1 MYGHSNTAGPVEFV
15 NLRTIHVH
23 RPDERENPPRE
34 SASATAPKPVAH
46 REAYFDGGFVKTP
59 VYDRKHLSVGQE
71 IEGPAIVEQAD
82 TTLIIYPKQ
91 RAQLREDRSIL
102 VDVPHE

>member
-1 MYGHSNTAGPVEFV
+1 
-15 NLRTIHVH
+15 VH
-23 RPDERENPPRE
+23 RPDERENPPMKSE
-34 SASATAPKPVAH
+34 SATAPKPVAH

-59 VYDRKHLSVGQE
+59 VYDRKQLSVGQE

-91 RAQLREDRSIL
+91 RARLREDRSIL
-102 VDVPHE
+102 VDIPHE